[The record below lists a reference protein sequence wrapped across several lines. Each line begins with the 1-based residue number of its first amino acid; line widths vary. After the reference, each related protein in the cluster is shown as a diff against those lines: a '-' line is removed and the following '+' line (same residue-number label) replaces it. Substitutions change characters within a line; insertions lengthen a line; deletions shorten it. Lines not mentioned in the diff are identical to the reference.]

1 MPVEIEN
8 LTFPSSGWV
17 HSQSLSF
24 HQQKGICSPSAALFL
39 PSAFQRTT
47 RRWCLW
53 VSKKETTHSLPGKRK
68 KKEEGVVLSFKA
80 ASACSDSGAA
90 YLRVRSEA
98 HSCCAQR
105 RRVACIHG
113 VEEATSCSAALL
125 LWFLFLL
132 LSTWLNIWSCSSLRT
147 GTPAS
152 LPPIPCQS
160 RACGVYSLGL
170 LGNSALLCVCVCY
183 RSVLYMCYTCCVECI
198 MHALCTRTCVSY
210 VCTCGEH
217 LHVLCMLCMWCVLCY
232 LPDVC
237 DVNMMC
243 VTYVFKCIVCAVY
256 VCTRVP
262 CICVVCSACWVVSVM
277 SMTHIGCF
285 MCMMYRWCVVCKY
298 LCVWHVLCM
307 FVVCVWERDQ
317 ECGMPF
323 LCYLPVQ
330 GVL

>member
-132 LSTWLNIWSCSSLRT
+132 LSTWLNI
-147 GTPAS
+147 
-152 LPPIPCQS
+152 
-160 RACGVYSLGL
+160 
-170 LGNSALLCVCVCY
+170 
-183 RSVLYMCYTCCVECI
+183 
-198 MHALCTRTCVSY
+198 
-210 VCTCGEH
+210 
-217 LHVLCMLCMWCVLCY
+217 
-232 LPDVC
+232 
-237 DVNMMC
+237 
-243 VTYVFKCIVCAVY
+243 
-256 VCTRVP
+256 
-262 CICVVCSACWVVSVM
+262 
-277 SMTHIGCF
+277 
-285 MCMMYRWCVVCKY
+285 
-298 LCVWHVLCM
+298 
-307 FVVCVWERDQ
+307 
-317 ECGMPF
+317 
-323 LCYLPVQ
+323 
-330 GVL
+330 